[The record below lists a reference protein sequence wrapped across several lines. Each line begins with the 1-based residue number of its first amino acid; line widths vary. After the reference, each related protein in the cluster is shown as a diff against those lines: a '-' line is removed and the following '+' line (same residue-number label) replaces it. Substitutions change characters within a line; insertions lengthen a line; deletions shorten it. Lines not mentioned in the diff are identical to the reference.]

1 MWCRSTPAKRS
12 TGALLVDHPYRR
24 ARAALATQHG
34 KLRALGPPLA
44 RRPGLIVEPVAVDTD
59 AFGTF
64 TGTTPRTGTA
74 AEAALAKARAGMAA
88 SGLTVGLASEGSFGP
103 HPWLPFGAG
112 GVETLAFID
121 AQRGLEL
128 TLSAVSRRTN
138 FAHHD
143 VVAGGDIAPF
153 LARIGF
159 PAHALVVKAQGGAVL
174 ASGVQD
180 MAQLS
185 ALAWPGNRLE
195 TDMRAHLNPT
205 RMAAIRAL
213 AGRLAARLARLC
225 PACACPGFGEVDVAR
240 GLPCSSCGSAT
251 QGVQAIIDGCG
262 VCSHRET
269 RPRPDGVTAASP
281 ASCDWCNP

>member
-1 MWCRSTPAKRS
+1 MPEI
-12 TGALLVDHPYRR
+12 LVPHPYHR
-24 ARAALATQHG
+24 ASAALATQHG
-34 KLRALGPPLA
+34 KLRALAPPLA
-44 RRPGLIVEPVAVDTD
+44 RRLGLIVSAVAVDTD

-64 TGTTPRTGTA
+64 TGTTVRTGTA
-74 AEAALAKARAGMAA
+74 VQAAVAKARAGMAA
-88 SGLTVGLASEGSFGP
+88 SGLALGLASEGSFGP
-103 HPWLPFGAG
+103 HPWLPFGTA

-121 AQRGLEL
+121 VQRGLEL
-128 TLSAVSRRTN
+128 TLSALSRRTN

-143 VVAGGDIAPF
+143 VIGGGDIAAF

-159 PAHALVVKAQGGAVL
+159 PAHALVVKDPHGTVL
-174 ASGVQD
+174 ATGVQD
-180 MAQLS
+180 MDALS

-213 AGRLAARLARLC
+213 AGRLAARLAALC
-225 PACACPGFGEVDVAR
+225 PDCGTPGWGQIDVER
-240 GLPCSSCGSAT
+240 GLPCSSCGQPT
-251 QGVQAIIDGCG
+251 QGVISIINGCG
-262 VCSHRET
+262 VCHHRET

>member
-1 MWCRSTPAKRS
+1 LSAE
-12 TGALLVDHPYRR
+12 HPYRG

-34 KLRALGPPLA
+34 KALALGPPLQ
-44 RRPGLIVEPVAVDTD
+44 RRLGLIVEPVAIDTD

-64 TGTTPRTGTA
+64 TGTRPRTGTA

-88 SGLTVGLASEGSFGP
+88 SGLDLGLASEGSFGP

-121 AQRGLEL
+121 APRGLEL
-128 TLSAVSRRTN
+128 TVSAVSRRTN
-138 FAHHD
+138 FAQHA
-143 VVAGGDIAPF
+143 VTAGEDIAPF

-159 PAHALVVKAQGGAVL
+159 PAHALVVKDAEGAVL
-174 ASGVQD
+174 ASGVQT
-180 MAQLS
+180 MAAL
-185 ALAWPGNRLE
+185 APLAWPGNRIE

-205 RMAAIRAL
+205 RMAAIRSL
-213 AGRLAARLARLC
+213 AGRLAARLASRC
-225 PACACPGFGEVDVAR
+225 PACGCPGWGQVDVVR
-240 GLPCSSCGSAT
+240 GLPCSSCAQPT
-251 QGVQAIIDGCG
+251 QGIANIVDGCG
-262 VCSHRET
+262 ACGHQQS